1 MEEKS
6 HKQLLE
12 LTDAL
17 VKIIN
22 GCEILIKERCYE
34 KHKIKFILTLYTLSS
49 KVYQVSSFEE
59 LENLCHVLC
68 KLMEWIK
75 KSTKDRIIQMPED
88 ECIQELLRETEQNEN
103 IKIIEEEKI
112 YYGIIE
118 RIAHND
124 PLFSLVIMYLTCL
137 LISSDYYFIKIP
149 AGILSWFE
157 GIQSTK
163 KMARG
168 FINNKFIK
176 NEIDELDK
184 SIENI
189 MKKSNREVNRNIDK
203 NELRQLIL
211 LQNFDNLKNENI
223 AEQRENDESENI
235 PMQKR
240 DEDVLNLVS

>member
-1 MEEKS
+1 MNIFGHGMAVLGITVFGGIGLFVAKGIAISLGVSLFAGLGILGGGIIGAVAVIGGLAIGIRAIVKVIANKIRKNKAEKAIDKS
-6 HKQLLE
+6 
-12 LTDAL
+12 
-17 VKIIN
+17 
-22 GCEILIKERCYE
+22 KE
-34 KHKIKFILTLYTLSS
+34 
-49 KVYQVSSFEE
+49 V
-59 LENLCHVLC
+59 
-68 KLMEWIK
+68 
-75 KSTKDRIIQMPED
+75 
-88 ECIQELLRETEQNEN
+88 
-103 IKIIEEEKI
+103 EKI